1 MEQNDR
7 NIVGHYKFDSGQ
19 TDTYW
24 DELAGLTVP
33 VDKMFGK
40 FVVKDS
46 ITLMGSDV
54 IRALEDSGRRC
65 QAIEEFR
72 DGYLTP
78 PSGAGQYS
86 EIKDQN

>member
-7 NIVGHYKFDSGQ
+7 NIVGHYQFNGSVVDPYWSELSG
-19 TDTYW
+19 
-24 DELAGLTVP
+24 LVVP
-33 VDKMFGK
+33 VDKIFGK
-40 FVVKDS
+40 FAVKDS

-54 IRALEDSGRRC
+54 IKALEDSGRHC
-65 QAIEEFR
+65 QEIENFR

-86 EIKDQN
+86 EIQDIN